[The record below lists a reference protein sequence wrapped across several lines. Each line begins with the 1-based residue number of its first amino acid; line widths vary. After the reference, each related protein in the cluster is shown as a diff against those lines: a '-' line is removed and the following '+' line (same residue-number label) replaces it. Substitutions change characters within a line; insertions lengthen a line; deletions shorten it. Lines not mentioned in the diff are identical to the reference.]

1 MSMGAGISGSQAM
14 DRIVIKDLLVRCI
27 VGVNE
32 DERHEKQDVI
42 INISLT
48 TDLRKPGSTD
58 NFADALDYRD
68 MKKKIVDMVQD
79 SNFFLIEAL
88 AEHVAQVC
96 LSNNK
101 VDEVMV
107 TVEKPAALRFAK
119 SVGVEIVRKRQG

>member
-1 MSMGAGISGSQAM
+1 MSMGADISGSQTM

-42 INISLT
+42 INIALS
-48 TDLRKPGSTD
+48 TDLSKPGSTD
-58 NFADALDYRD
+58 RFEDALDYRE
-68 MKKKIVDMVQD
+68 MKKKIVDIVQE

-88 AEHVAQVC
+88 AENVAVVC
-96 LSNNK
+96 LSNSK
-101 VDEVMV
+101 VEEVMI

-119 SVGVEIVRKRQG
+119 SVGVEITRKRPG

>member
-1 MSMGAGISGSQAM
+1 M

-42 INISLT
+42 INIALS
-48 TDLRKPGSTD
+48 TDLSKPGSTD
-58 NFADALDYRD
+58 DFADALDYRE
-68 MKKKIVDMVQD
+68 MKKKIVDIVQE

-88 AEHVAQVC
+88 AENVAAVC
-96 LSNNK
+96 LSNSK
-101 VDEVMV
+101 VEEVMI

-119 SVGVEIVRKRQG
+119 SVGVEITRKRPG